1 MTIENPAPAELAPG
15 GPAPDT
21 LAAVVQPESGVD
33 WRQLWIDN
41 SRHYDDVENEA
52 FWDKR
57 SAGFSASCQRS
68 GYADEYLRRA
78 ALLPGESV
86 IDMGCG
92 SGTLALPLASEG
104 HRVTACDLSGGML
117 ARLQEQADEAAAAG
131 NPTLRANLDVRKLS
145 WLADWSDLPVADV
158 FLASRSLFSTD
169 LYETILKMEAHARR
183 RVCLTVATLE
193 SPGHDVAMLRAIGRP
208 QTRTAEFV
216 YVLNLL
222 IQMGRLPEM
231 SYISHVKPTFG
242 DTLAEVRE
250 EFEHEDGPFTAEES
264 ALLDA
269 FIARNFAEKPLP
281 DGTPK
286 VERAYR
292 RFVRWAFIAWDVPA
306 K

>member
-1 MTIENPAPAELAPG
+1 MSMEQTVS
-15 GPAPDT
+15 
-21 LAAVVQPESGVD
+21 AAVEGAPVQLESGVD
-33 WRQLWIDN
+33 WRQRWIEN
-41 SRHYDDVENEA
+41 ARHYDDVENEA

-57 SAGFSASCQRS
+57 SASFSASCQRS
-68 GYADEYLRRA
+68 GYAQEYLQRA

-104 HRVTACDLSGGML
+104 HFVTACDISGGML
-117 ARLQEQADEAAAAG
+117 ARLEEQAVEAG
-131 NPTLRANLDVRKLS
+131 IRDNLDVRKLS

-193 SPGHDVAMLRAIGRP
+193 SPGHDVTMQRAIGRP
-208 QTRTAEFV
+208 QQRTAEFV
-216 YVLNLL
+216 YLLNML

-231 SYISHVKPTFG
+231 SYIAHVKPTFG

-250 EFEHEDGPFTAEES
+250 EFEHEDGPFTAEEEP
-264 ALLDA
+264 LLEA
-269 FIARNFAEKPLP
+269 FIARNFTEQPQP
-281 DGTPK
+281 DGTVK
-286 VERAYR
+286 VARAYKR
-292 RFVRWAFIAWDVPA
+292 YVRWAFIAWDVPA
-306 K
+306 AEPRS